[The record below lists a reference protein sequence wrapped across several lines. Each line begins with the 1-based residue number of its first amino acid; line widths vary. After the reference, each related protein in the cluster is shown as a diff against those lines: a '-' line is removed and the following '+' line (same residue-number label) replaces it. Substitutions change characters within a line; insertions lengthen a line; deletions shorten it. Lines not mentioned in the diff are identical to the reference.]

1 MADDEK
7 RVPDDLDEVQH
18 AELDPDAYHA
28 SVPSDLT
35 GFRGINQPTLIAGIG
50 VGLALVIFTVISII
64 GRFHGGGTPS
74 TTTVASRASA
84 GPAANGLSG
93 GPSTEASPFIPE
105 PTAYPTEVETT
116 APFSFGSPRPVR
128 TPFAPR
134 TTATTVAY
142 HPYGPAAVGSRYGPA
157 AAGSRS
163 QGGANPSTS
172 SVAGS
177 GGGGGRM
184 SLEPPS
190 TTSQNG
196 GQNGSQDAEAVDD
209 LNDPYQR
216 VVYRPV
222 YDRSGTLVMVV
233 AVPVVQGRR
242 GRPVPAVESRYQY
255 QAGGPSS
262 SQLVA
267 HQPYDQGGSGNT
279 VAQQFQPQTPQPSSE
294 FVSSQDADGSS
305 SSNAPGAASQQ
316 RFVKEQGQGE
326 VGYTAPVSANQI
338 DPTTVI
344 AARLTSKI
352 VSSLPGPVS
361 AQVITP
367 VYDSATHSVIVIPA
381 GTKLFGTYDNA
392 IIENQNRLLMAWQRL
407 IFPDGHEFVIAGQPG
422 VDAQGAAG
430 FSGDTDYHRGALYT
444 TAILLTV
451 LAGAEAAIGGGSQ
464 QTCTSGGLVTGQT
477 PGQAVQC
484 STGTQISTTANK
496 ILDKNLSR
504 QPTII
509 IRPPYE
515 FRVFVTRDLPLDK
528 YLVR

>member
-1 MADDEK
+1 MADDET
-7 RVPDDLDEVQH
+7 RVPDDLEEVQH
-18 AELDPDAYHA
+18 EELQPDAYHA
-28 SVPSDLT
+28 SVPSSLT

-64 GRFHGGGTPS
+64 GRFHGAGAPS
-74 TTTVASRASA
+74 TTTVASRATA
-84 GPAANGLSG
+84 GPAANGLAG
-93 GPSTEASPFIPE
+93 GPAADATPFIPD
-105 PTAYPTEVETT
+105 PTAFPTELETT
-116 APFSFGSPRPVR
+116 APFSFGSPRPAH
-128 TPFAPR
+128 TPYVPHASNTP
-134 TTATTVAY
+134 VPY
-142 HPYGPAAVGSRYGPA
+142 HPYGP
-157 AAGSRS
+157 
-163 QGGANPSTS
+163 GGARSDTNPSTS
-172 SVAGS
+172 SVAGA
-177 GGGGGRM
+177 GGGGRM

-190 TTSQNG
+190 TT
-196 GQNGSQDAEAVDD
+196 GQNGNQDSEALDD

-222 YDRSGTLVMVV
+222 YDRAGTLVMVV
-233 AVPVVQGRR
+233 PVPVVQGRR
-242 GRPVPAVESRYQY
+242 GRPVPAMESRYQY
-255 QAGGPSS
+255 QTGGPSS

-267 HQPYDQGGSGNT
+267 QQGYDQNGTGNAGAT
-279 VAQQFQPQTPQPSSE
+279 QNQPQPQPQTPPPSSE
-294 FVSSQDADGSS
+294 FVSSSDADGPSD
-305 SSNAPGAASQQ
+305 APGAASQQ
-316 RFVKEQGQGE
+316 RFVKDQSQGE

-338 DPTTVI
+338 DPTTII
-344 AARLTSKI
+344 AARLLTKI
-352 VSSLPGPVS
+352 VSTLPGPVS

-381 GTKLFGTYDNA
+381 GTKLFGAYDNA
-392 IIENQNRLLMAWQRL
+392 VIENQNRLLMAWQRL
-407 IFPDGHEFVIAGQPG
+407 VFPDGHEFVIAGQPG

-451 LAGAEAAIGGGSQ
+451 LAGAEAAVGGGST
-464 QTCTSGGLVTGQT
+464 QTCTSGGLITGQT

-484 STGTQISTTANK
+484 STGTQISSIANK